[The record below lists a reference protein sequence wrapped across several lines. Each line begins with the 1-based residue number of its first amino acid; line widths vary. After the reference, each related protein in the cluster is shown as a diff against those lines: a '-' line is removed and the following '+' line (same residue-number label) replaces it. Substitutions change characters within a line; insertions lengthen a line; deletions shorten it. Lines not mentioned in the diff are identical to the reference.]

1 MLLVGMDR
9 LRVKSLRSR
18 VYELPHRRIGV
29 RFSGRARHLAGVAI
43 ARPAARRKPTLA
55 IMANS

>member
-1 MLLVGMDR
+1 MDR

-29 RFSGRARHLAGVAI
+29 RFSGRARHLAGVAL

-55 IMANS
+55 IMGNS